1 MPTVRH
7 RSLYGFICSPFP
19 FAQRFVYDVS
29 LGGLT
34 LAALIELI
42 DALRG

>member
-7 RSLYGFICSPFP
+7 RPLSICSPFP